1 MKYDIRKRG
10 LSCIIYKF
18 ERKGIMARIGYIV
31 TELPEQRIEED
42 EQRIKKE
49 NCDIIYRERYNVE
62 GKTKEL
68 KKLIDNLND
77 RDEVIF
83 LSMANAF
90 KGVRQLC
97 LFLNISRIKNLRI
110 IFLRDRIDS
119 YGEKYESSTEN
130 LLYAISTLTEDSYA
144 IRKIRILSEKEKG
157 AEAKP
162 GSFATRNAWSC
173 TKRAFRQMR

>member
-1 MKYDIRKRG
+1 MKYDIRERG

-18 ERKGIMARIGYIV
+18 ERKRDYGKNRIYSDRTTRTAHRGRR
-31 TELPEQRIEED
+31 T
-42 EQRIKKE
+42 RIKKE

-68 KKLIDNLND
+68 KKLMDNLND

>member
-10 LSCIIYKF
+10 LSCIMYKF
-18 ERKGIMARIGYIV
+18 ERKRDYDKNRIYSDWTTRTAHRGRR
-31 TELPEQRIEED
+31 TKDSERELRLHLQGAVQR
-42 EQRIKKE
+42 RGE
-49 NCDIIYRERYNVE
+49 N
-62 GKTKEL
+62 KEL
-68 KKLIDNLND
+68 KKLMDNLND

-97 LFLNISRIKNLRI
+97 LFLNISKIKNLRV

-130 LLYAISTLTEDSYA
+130 LLHAISTLTEDSYA
-144 IRKIRILSEKEKG
+144 IRKIRKLSEKEKG